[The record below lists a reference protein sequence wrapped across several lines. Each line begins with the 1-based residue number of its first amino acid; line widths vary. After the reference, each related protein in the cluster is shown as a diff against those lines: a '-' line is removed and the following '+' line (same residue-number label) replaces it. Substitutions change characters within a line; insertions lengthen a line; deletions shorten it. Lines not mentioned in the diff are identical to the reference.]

1 MVNKEPQASAENAD
15 KSYGIRAF
23 GFSASAYAI
32 LSTIFRADCRSV
44 LEHGIRPIPR
54 PFRGAARA
62 LTLDQCLVGVL
73 TVAGA

>member
-1 MVNKEPQASAENAD
+1 MSAENAD

-23 GFSASAYAI
+23 GFSALAYAI
-32 LSTIFRADCRSV
+32 LSTIFQAGCLSV

-54 PFRGAARA
+54 PFRGAAGA